1 MNRLLL
7 LVPLLALLCWSPAPA
22 QTAGTDS
29 ALYEP
34 LNREQVMA
42 IARRLET
49 DPLGEG
55 ARTLRQAAMQWL
67 ARSTDLLM
75 TPCDEL
81 MSPMATW
88 HAKYGNEL
96 MSQILLSGA
105 AFLLA
110 HPDSATDPIAVH
122 RAGMIGCLRAYEAI
136 LRREPREVIPSLDL
150 FIEYRDYG
158 NFDDY
163 IARVTAPCAC
173 RGEY

>member
-7 LVPLLALLCWSPAPA
+7 LIPLLALLGRSPAPA
-22 QTAGTDS
+22 QTAAADS
-29 ALYEP
+29 ALHAP
-34 LNREQVMA
+34 LNREQMVV
-42 IARRLET
+42 IAQRLEA
-49 DPLGEG
+49 DPLGDS

-67 ARSTDLLM
+67 AQSTDLLM

-88 HAKYGNEL
+88 RAKYGNEL

-110 HPDSATDPIAVH
+110 HPDSAADPIAVH

-136 LRREPREVIPSLDL
+136 LCREPQAVIPSLDL

-158 NFDDY
+158 NLDDY
-163 IARVTAPCAC
+163 IAQITAPCAC
-173 RGEY
+173 RGEN